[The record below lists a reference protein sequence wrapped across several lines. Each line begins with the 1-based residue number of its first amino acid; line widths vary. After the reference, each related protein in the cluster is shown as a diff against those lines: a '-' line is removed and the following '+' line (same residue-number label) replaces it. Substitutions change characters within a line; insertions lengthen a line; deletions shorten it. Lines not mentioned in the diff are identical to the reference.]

1 MASLTVLLRIISVIL
16 LWLIWIAKP
25 NKSDAA
31 LADSS
36 TSCLR
41 LWLPEM
47 QAIYPVAISG
57 SLAFRLIAQVMM
69 GNCSQE
75 GVSDP
80 LSSFC
85 SPYFEN
91 GGISLRLVVELMF
104 NPILTAFLLRD
115 TLWEA
120 LFGAWVVAVAI
131 LVAFCALV
139 GSLDVI
145 IATVAYVYCSIL
157 LYLDCDRHGQQ
168 LTEVLTQLQR
178 AQQEIDRLAKE
189 AQAIELRAMIGNVAH
204 DLKTPLTSFL
214 SGVEC
219 TLEVIA
225 SWEGSPSRS
234 PAPAAGVAP
243 FSSISSSVSSA
254 SLAASQ
260 ISLSDESA
268 KDPLSRMEIAVP
280 NLVRASLVDL

>member
-1 MASLTVLLRIISVIL
+1 MVFTDYSLTDYYSSNAFLAFTIGNTLYSCITFSSYAIYVENSDFSTTAMVMATITVLLRIISVTL
-16 LWLIWIAKP
+16 LWLIWAAKP

-36 TSCLR
+36 TSCLQ
-41 LWLPEM
+41 LWLPQM

-57 SLAFRLIAQVMM
+57 ALAFRLIAQVLM
-69 GNCSQE
+69 GNCSQ
-75 GVSDP
+75 GDVSDP

-139 GSLDVI
+139 GSIDVI
-145 IATVAYVYCSIL
+145 IATVAYVYCSVL

-168 LTEVLTQLQR
+168 LTDVLTQLQR

-204 DLKTPLTSFL
+204 DLKT
-214 SGVEC
+214 V
-219 TLEVIA
+219 
-225 SWEGSPSRS
+225 
-234 PAPAAGVAP
+234 
-243 FSSISSSVSSA
+243 SIDLLSSSY
-254 SLAASQ
+254 
-260 ISLSDESA
+260 
-268 KDPLSRMEIAVP
+268 RY
-280 NLVRASLVDL
+280 NT